1 MDKLLYVAMS
11 GAKETLATQ
20 EANNYNLANVSTTG
34 FKAALSAFQ
43 TRSVAGPG
51 FASRAYA
58 TAGSV
63 GWSDIAGEQQTTGN
77 ALDVAVQGAGFIAIQ
92 DPSGNE
98 AYTRAGDLHVDSSG
112 QLVTAGGR
120 PVLSDSGPI
129 AVPPAASVTIGA
141 DGTVSVVGLGQSPN
155 SVASVGRI
163 KLVNPPP
170 SSSTLVRGS
179 DGLYRSGDGSPLE
192 ADANVRLASGVL
204 ESSNVNL
211 SSCLVNMIELSR
223 RFELQV
229 RALHTA
235 DEDAQSSTKLLQS
248 GAAP

>member
-20 EANNYNLANVSTTG
+20 EANNYNLANASTTG

-58 TAGSV
+58 TAGSA
-63 GWSDIAGEQQTTGN
+63 GWSDVAGEQQATGN
-77 ALDVAVQGAGFIAIQ
+77 ALDVAVQGAGFIAVQ
-92 DPSGNE
+92 DPTGSE
-98 AYTRAGDLHVDSSG
+98 AYTRAGDLHVDPTG

-120 PVLSDSGPI
+120 PVLADSGPI
-129 AVPPAASVTIGA
+129 AVPPASSITIGA
-141 DGTVSVVGLGQSPN
+141 DGTVSVVGLGQTPN
-155 SVASVGRI
+155 SVAAVGRI
-163 KLVNPPP
+163 KLVNPP
-170 SSSTLVRGS
+170 SSALQRGT
-179 DGLYRSGDGSPLE
+179 DGLYRLSSGAPAE
-192 ADANVRLASGVL
+192 ADASVRLASGVL

-235 DEDAQSSTKLLQS
+235 DQDAQSSTKLLQT

>member
-20 EANNYNLANVSTTG
+20 EANNYNLANASTTG

-58 TAGSV
+58 TAGSA
-63 GWSDIAGEQQTTGN
+63 GWSDIVGEQQATGN
-77 ALDVAVQGAGFIAIQ
+77 ALDVALQGAGFIAVQ
-92 DPSGNE
+92 DPAGSE
-98 AYTRAGDLHVDSSG
+98 AYTRAGDLHVDPSG

-129 AVPPAASVTIGA
+129 SVPPASSVTIGA
-141 DGTVSVVGLGQSPN
+141 DGTVSVVGLGQTPN
-155 SVASVGRI
+155 SVAAVGRI
-163 KLVNPPP
+163 KLVNPP
-170 SSSTLVRGS
+170 SATLARGT
-179 DGLYRSGDGSPLE
+179 DGLYRLSSGAPAE
-192 ADANVRLASGVL
+192 ADASVRLASGVL

-229 RALHTA
+229 RAMHTA
-235 DEDAQSSTKLLQS
+235 DENAQSTTKLLQS
-248 GAAP
+248 GTTG

>member
-1 MDKLLYVAMS
+1 MDKSLYVAMS

-20 EANNYNLANVSTTG
+20 EANNYNLANASTTG

-43 TRSVAGPG
+43 TRSVTGPG

-58 TAGSV
+58 TAGST

-77 ALDVAVQGAGFIAIQ
+77 PLDVAVQGAGFIAIQ
-92 DPSGNE
+92 DSAGNE
-98 AYTRAGDLHVDSSG
+98 AYTRAGDLHVDPTG

-129 AVPPAASVTIGA
+129 TVPPASSVTIGA
-141 DGTVSVVGLGQSPN
+141 DGTVSVVGLGQTPN
-155 SVASVGRI
+155 SIAAVGRI
-163 KLVNPPP
+163 KLVNPP
-170 SSSTLVRGS
+170 SSTLVRGT
-179 DGLYRSGDGSPLE
+179 DGLYRSSDGTPAA

-229 RALHTA
+229 RAIHTA
-235 DEDAQSSTKLLQS
+235 DENAQSSTKLLQS
-248 GAAP
+248 GATG

>member
-20 EANNYNLANVSTTG
+20 EANNYNLANASTTG

-77 ALDVAVQGAGFIAIQ
+77 PLDVAVQGAGFIAIQ

-98 AYTRAGDLHVDSSG
+98 VYTRAGDLHVDSSG

-141 DGTVSVVGLGQSPN
+141 DGTVSVVGLGQTPN

-163 KLVNPPP
+163 KLVNAP
-170 SSSTLVRGS
+170 SGTLVRGS
-179 DGLYRSGDGSPLE
+179 DGLYRSGEGRALE
-192 ADANVRLASGVL
+192 ADANTRLASGVL

>member
-20 EANNYNLANVSTTG
+20 EANNYNLANASTTG

-43 TRSVAGPG
+43 TRSVTGPG

-58 TAGSV
+58 TAGST

-77 ALDVAVQGAGFIAIQ
+77 PLDVAVQGAGFIAVQ
-92 DPSGNE
+92 DSAGNE
-98 AYTRAGDLHVDSSG
+98 AYTRAGDLHVDPTG

-141 DGTVSVVGLGQSPN
+141 DGTVSVVGLGQTPN

-163 KLVNPPP
+163 KLVNPP
-170 SSSTLVRGS
+170 SAALARGT
-179 DGLYRSGDGSPLE
+179 DGLYRSSDGSLAA
-192 ADANVRLASGVL
+192 ADANVQLASGVL

-229 RALHTA
+229 RAMHTA
-235 DEDAQSSTKLLQS
+235 DENAQSSTKLLQS
-248 GAAP
+248 GATG

>member
-20 EANNYNLANVSTTG
+20 EANNYNLANASTTG

-58 TAGSV
+58 TAGST

-77 ALDVAVQGAGFIAIQ
+77 PLDVAVQGAGFIAVQ
-92 DPSGNE
+92 DSAGNE
-98 AYTRAGDLHVDSSG
+98 AYTRAGDLHVDPTG

-129 AVPPAASVTIGA
+129 TVPPASSVTIGA
-141 DGTVSVVGLGQSPN
+141 DGTVSVVGLGQTPN
-155 SVASVGRI
+155 SIASVGRI
-163 KLVNPPP
+163 KLVSPPVG
-170 SSSTLVRGS
+170 TLARGT
-179 DGLYRSGDGSPLE
+179 DGLYRTGDGTPAE

-229 RALHTA
+229 RAIHTA
-235 DEDAQSSTKLLQS
+235 DENAQSSTKLLQS
-248 GAAP
+248 GTTG